1 MKPLLTVLFIC
12 LGVLN
17 IFGQINEYPLLTS
30 LSKSLLIPALFLLV
44 YLTANPSKKY
54 LWALFFSWL
63 GDLFL
68 IPNGIPYFITGIA
81 CFWITQIGYCH
92 LILKEL
98 KSTSLPALKAPK
110 GRIPLL
116 LLSGYLL
123 LIFYLMIP
131 RLGDL
136 LLPVVLYATT
146 LAFTGYLSCLLAL
159 EKKDINSLFLA
170 IGGLLFMLS
179 DSMIAFDAFYFGEKQ
194 FDYWVMMT
202 YIPAQFLISKRLAI
216 A

>member
-1 MKPLLTVLFIC
+1 MKPLLTTLFVC

-17 IFGQINEYPLLTS
+17 IYGQIHEYPLWTN

-44 YLTANPSKKY
+44 YQTARPSKKY

-68 IPNGIPYFITGIA
+68 IPNGVPYFITGIA
-81 CFWITQIGYCH
+81 CFWITQLGYCH

-98 KSTSLPALKAPK
+98 KSTLPKAVKAPK
-110 GRIPLL
+110 GRLPLGL
-116 LLSGYLL
+116 LGGYLL
-123 LIFYLMIP
+123 LIFYVMTP

-136 LLPVVLYATT
+136 LVPVMLYATT
-146 LAFTGYLSCLLAL
+146 LAFTGYLSCLLVL
-159 EKKDINSLFLA
+159 EKKDTNNLFLA

-194 FDYWVMMT
+194 FDYWVMIT